1 MTTNSTS
8 VQTAVKLVNASQRA
22 YSQKWAFL
30 VLFVFVLFIS
40 TSAAAIFDVLP
51 NPAKTKADVT
61 AAPALIP
68 VVAVAAPELP
78 TKIEIP
84 AISLS
89 QTISNPDSTNVEV
102 LDNALLKGPVR
113 YPTSSKL
120 GVGGNVIIF
129 GHSSYLPI
137 VNNQA
142 FKAFDG
148 IQKLKQGDRITVTGD
163 SHVFVYSVDTVEK
176 KSAATDDAIPLS
188 VTGSKLTLA
197 TCNSFGTKSDR
208 FVVTATLVETD
219 VLPSASQNAL

>member
-8 VQTAVKLVNASQRA
+8 VQTAVKLVTASHKA
-22 YSQKWAFL
+22 YTQKWAFL
-30 VLFVFVLFIS
+30 GLFVFVLFIS

-51 NPAKTKADVT
+51 DPAKTVADETSAPLVLAPVT
-61 AAPALIP
+61 A
-68 VVAVAAPELP
+68 VATPELP

-89 QTISNPDSTNVEV
+89 QKIANPNTTDVQL
-102 LDNALLKGPVR
+102 LDNALLAGPVR
-113 YPTSSKL
+113 YPTSAEL
-120 GVGGNVIIF
+120 GVNGNVIIF

-148 IQKLKQGDRITVTGD
+148 IQKLKQGDRITVTGAT
-163 SHVFVYSVDTVEK
+163 HVFVYSVETVEK
-176 KSAATDDAIPLS
+176 KSAATDDSIPLS
-188 VTGSKLTLA
+188 VEGSKLTLA
-197 TCNSFGTKSDR
+197 TCNSFGTHSDR

-219 VLPSASQNAL
+219 VLVNTVQ

>member
-8 VQTAVKLVNASQRA
+8 VKTAAQLVTASKQA
-22 YSQKWAFL
+22 YTQKWAFL
-30 VLFVFVLFIS
+30 ALFVFVLFIS
-40 TSAAAIFDVLP
+40 TTTAAVFDALP
-51 NPAKTKADVT
+51 NPSKTVADETKAPVTTTPVAVT
-61 AAPALIP
+61 A
-68 VVAVAAPELP
+68 PEAP

-89 QTISNPDSTNVEV
+89 QKITNPDTTNVEA
-102 LDNALLKGPVR
+102 LDHALLTGPVR

-120 GVGGNVIIF
+120 GVSGNVIIF

-148 IQKLKQGDRITVTGD
+148 IQKLKQGDRITVTGE
-163 SHVFVYSVDTVEK
+163 SHVFVYRVDTVEK
-176 KSAATDDAIPLS
+176 KSAATDDAIPLT
-188 VTGSKLTLA
+188 VKGSKLTLA

-219 VLPSASQNAL
+219 SL

>member
-1 MTTNSTS
+1 MSTNSTS
-8 VQTAVKLVNASQRA
+8 VQTAVKLVTASKQA
-22 YSQKWAFL
+22 YTQKWAF
-30 VLFVFVLFIS
+30 VGLFVFVLFI
-40 TSAAAIFDVLP
+40 TVSAAATFDVLP
-51 NPAKTKADVT
+51 NPVTTKADS
-61 AAPALIP
+61 AQAPALTP
-68 VVAVAAPELP
+68 VTSVAIPELP

-89 QTISNPDSTNVEV
+89 QTVSNPDTTDVEA
-102 LDNALLKGPVR
+102 LDHALLTGPVR

-120 GVGGNVIIF
+120 GVSGNVIIF

-148 IQKLKQGDRITVTGD
+148 IQKLKQGDRITVTGGT
-163 SHVFVYSVDTVEK
+163 HVFVYSVDTVEK
-176 KSAATDDAIPLS
+176 KSAATNDAIPLS

-208 FVVTATLVETD
+208 FVVTATLIETD
-219 VLPSASQNAL
+219 VLPSTL